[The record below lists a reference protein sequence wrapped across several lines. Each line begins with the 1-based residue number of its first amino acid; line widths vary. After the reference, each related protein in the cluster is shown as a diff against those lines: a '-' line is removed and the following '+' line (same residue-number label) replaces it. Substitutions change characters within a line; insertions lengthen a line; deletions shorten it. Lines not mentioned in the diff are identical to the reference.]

1 MKQLIDTH
9 TLLWFTMGNP
19 RISDNLRLQIENND
33 NLLSIASVWEMAIK
47 HSIGKLNLEMSFDDF
62 VEQQI
67 IGNGITLQQIN
78 TKHISVIAQ
87 LPLHHRD
94 PFDRMLIAQAM
105 VANIPIISADKI
117 FDVYPIQRLW

>member
-1 MKQLIDTH
+1 MRQLIDTH

-33 NLLSIASVWEMAIK
+33 NLLSVASVWEMAIK

-67 IGNGITLQQIN
+67 IGNGITLKEINQQ
-78 TKHISVIAQ
+78 HISVIAQ

-105 VANIPIISADKI
+105 VENIPIISADTI
-117 FDVYPIQRLW
+117 FDAYPIRRLW

>member
-9 TLLWFTMGNP
+9 TLLWFTTGNP

-47 HSIGKLNLEMSFDDF
+47 HSIGKLNLDMSFDDF

-67 IGNGITLQQIN
+67 IGNGITLKEINQQ
-78 TKHISVIAQ
+78 HISVIAQ

-105 VANIPIISADKI
+105 VENIPIISADRI
-117 FDVYPIQRLW
+117 FDAYQIRRL

>member
-9 TLLWFTMGNP
+9 TLLWFTTGNP

-47 HSIGKLNLEMSFDDF
+47 HSIGKLNLDMSFDDF
-62 VEQQI
+62 LEQQI
-67 IGNGITLQQIN
+67 IGNGITLKEINQQ
-78 TKHISVIAQ
+78 HISVIAQ

-105 VANIPIISADKI
+105 VENIPIISADRI
-117 FDVYPIQRLW
+117 FDAYQIRRLW

>member
-19 RISDNLRLQIENND
+19 RISNNLRLQIENND

-47 HSIGKLNLEMSFDDF
+47 HSIGKLNLDMSFDNF

-67 IGNGITLQQIN
+67 IGTGITLQQIN

-87 LPLHHRD
+87 LPLSHTA
-94 PFDRMLIAQAM
+94 FMVKNNAQ
-105 VANIPIISADKI
+105 
-117 FDVYPIQRLW
+117 F